1 VRELEGTGG
10 VVICLF
16 HRFTGRVSNFSVLGA
31 GNRVL
36 LKDWSVA
43 PDDSS
48 TQLRRDRIT
57 IMAGVL
63 TSQKKSASKSH
74 SSAGPGVVSPDEN

>member
-16 HRFTGRVSNFSVLGA
+16 HRFTGKVSNFSVLGA

-43 PDDSS
+43 PRSFVNP
-48 TQLRRDRIT
+48 I
-57 IMAGVL
+57 
-63 TSQKKSASKSH
+63 
-74 SSAGPGVVSPDEN
+74 PG